1 MEKMEYILSLL
12 GTALSCIAG
21 MVTIGRRL
29 IKALKEVKEGK
40 EKEKLT
46 ERLPELIEEAEK
58 FNDYNGKEKR
68 DYVMDRIEEYAHEL
82 GIRADLQFVS
92 EKIEELV
99 KMTKGVNIYGK
110 KEEV

>member
-1 MEKMEYILSLL
+1 
-12 GTALSCIAG
+12 
-21 MVTIGRRL
+21 
-29 IKALKEVKEGK
+29 
-40 EKEKLT
+40 
-46 ERLPELIEEAEK
+46 
-58 FNDYNGKEKR
+58 
-68 DYVMDRIEEYAHEL
+68 MDRIEEYAHEL